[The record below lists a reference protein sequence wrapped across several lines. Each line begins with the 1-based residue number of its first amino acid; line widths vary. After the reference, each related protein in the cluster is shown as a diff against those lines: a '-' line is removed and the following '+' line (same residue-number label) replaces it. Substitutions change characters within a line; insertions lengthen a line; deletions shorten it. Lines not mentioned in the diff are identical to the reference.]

1 MSFISVLD
9 KIGHDFKV
17 TLDKVLPWAAGAG
30 SVAVS
35 IFDPAIAPLFQAT
48 LGVVSQTEQKFA
60 AMGQQTGTG
69 AQKLSD
75 VITIMGPLIQ
85 QGFIAAGQDSTP
97 AAVEKF
103 VNAAVAILNATPAPN
118 PPKAA

>member
-1 MSFISVLD
+1 MSFISFLD
-9 KIGHDFKV
+9 AVGKDFKIA
-17 TLDKVLPWAAGAG
+17 LDAVLPWAKGAG
-30 SVAVS
+30 SVAIS
-35 IFDPAIAPLFQAT
+35 IFDPAIAPLFNAT
-48 LGVVSQTEQKFA
+48 LGVVAQTEQKFA

-103 VNAAVAILNATPAPN
+103 INAAVAILNAAPAQAT
-118 PPKAA
+118 K